1 MVKIAIVNKY
11 QRVLHDRDI
20 SGLWDGGI
28 DMRKCKMLVLF
39 TIYFMLMAAVC
50 ACEKESED
58 IVVSTEERSEQETE
72 QSGSDSVIQ
81 VYICGEVKH
90 PGVYAFDR
98 DTRIIS
104 AIEAA
109 GGLTKEAASES
120 INQAQKMEDGQQI
133 YVPSKTEQQEMS
145 TEKAGKDAGGL
156 ISINQ
161 ATKEELMTLP
171 GIGEAKADSIIS
183 YREEHGSFQSTEEL
197 MKISGIKEGV
207 YNKIKDYITL

>member
-11 QRVLHDRDI
+11 QRVLYDRDI

>member
-1 MVKIAIVNKY
+1 MLTAAI
-11 QRVLHDRDI
+11 
-20 SGLWDGGI
+20 
-28 DMRKCKMLVLF
+28 
-39 TIYFMLMAAVC
+39 C
-50 ACEKESED
+50 ACEKESD
-58 IVVSTEERSEQETE
+58 DVVVVSTEESSEHETE
-72 QSGSDSVIQ
+72 QDRSDSTIQ

-90 PGVYAFDR
+90 PGVYEFDQ
-98 DTRIIS
+98 DARIIS

-109 GGLTKEAASES
+109 GGLTKKAAPES

-133 YVPSKTEQQEMS
+133 YVPSETEQQEMS
-145 TEKAGKDAGGL
+145 TEKSGENSEGL

-161 ATKEELMTLP
+161 ATKEEFMTLP

-183 YREEHGSFQSTEEL
+183 YREEHGNFQSTEDL

>member
-1 MVKIAIVNKY
+1 MK
-11 QRVLHDRDI
+11 
-20 SGLWDGGI
+20 
-28 DMRKCKMLVLF
+28 KCKMVILI
-39 TIYFMLMAAVC
+39 TICFMLMAAVC

-58 IVVSTEERSEQETE
+58 IVVSTEDRSEQETE
-72 QSGSDSVIQ
+72 ESPSDSAIQ
-81 VYICGEVKH
+81 IYICGEVKH
-90 PGVYAFDR
+90 PGVYQFDR
-98 DTRIIS
+98 DARIIS

-109 GGLTKEAASES
+109 GGLTKEAASEG

-133 YVPSKTEQQEMS
+133 YVPSRTEQQKMS
-145 TEKAGKDAGGL
+145 TEKPGKDSGGL

-161 ATKEELMTLP
+161 ATKEEFMTLP

-183 YREEHGSFQSTEEL
+183 YREEHGSFQSTEDL